1 MKNLKLSFKILAIV
15 LTAGLLACNDG
26 NEDPSFKGKASVK
39 ATDAAVDAQNVSAVY
54 LSVDE
59 IQATANGQTRTVVAF
74 NTPQKF
80 NIMAYQNGATYFM
93 GEGDLDAGS
102 YSDLRFITS
111 SSADSY
117 VEMKDGTT
125 KQLEIENGSTTG
137 YRIQGAFDI
146 AASTTT
152 DLVADIDLRK
162 ALVTTAN
169 GTFKLRSTARVVTEN
184 QTGKIKGTVSGS
196 GNTSERIVVYAY
208 EKGSFSASEENEPA
222 EGRTRYEGSINSAI
236 VAENGSYT
244 LAFMEEGEYEI
255 IVASYSNEDN
265 DEDLEFEGRLSSSL
279 SINGILFNTI
289 NVTSRSTVS
298 ANITIN

>member
-1 MKNLKLSFKILAIV
+1 MKNLKLSFKIIAII
-15 LTAGLLACNDG
+15 LTAGLISCSDG
-26 NEDPSFKGKASVK
+26 NDDSVHKGKASVK
-39 ATDAAVDAQNVSAVY
+39 ATDAAVDAQNVNAVY

-59 IQATANGQTRTVVAF
+59 IQATANGQTKTVVAF
-74 NTPQKF
+74 SSPQKF
-80 NIMAYQNGATYFM
+80 DIMAYQNGATYFM

-111 SSADSY
+111 SAADSY
-117 VEMKDGTT
+117 VELKDGTT

-169 GTFKLRSTARVVTEN
+169 GTFKLRSTARVVMEN

-196 GNTSERIVVYAY
+196 GDASERIVVYAY
-208 EKGSFSASEENEPA
+208 EKGSFSASEENEPT

-255 IVASYSNEDN
+255 IVASYSNKDN

-279 SINGILFNTI
+279 TINGILFNTI